1 LFLVI
6 KSHYGTYYAIVPPL
20 TNLQLELVKLFAKKV
35 SEEDLK
41 NIKFL
46 IANYFAEKAMDK
58 ADEVWDD
65 KGWTAEDAKRMLQT
79 KLRTPYASK

>member
-1 LFLVI
+1 MEPTTP
-6 KSHYGTYYAIVPPL
+6 SSPPL
-20 TNLQLELVKLFAKKV
+20 TNLQLELVKLFAKEV
-35 SEEDLK
+35 PEEDLK

-65 KGWTAEDAKRMLQT
+65 KGWTAEDAERMLQT
-79 KLRTPYASK
+79 KMRTPYASK